1 MVKYESIKQLRFE
14 DFVQPFGNN
23 VDFENR
29 WVKMS
34 QVIPWDEM
42 AEVYY
47 DGMSKT
53 MGAPAKDARIVLGAM
68 IIKHKLNLTDEET
81 ADQIREN
88 FYMQYFVGMAEYK
101 YRYVFVPSLFVEI
114 RKRLGVE
121 KFTELNNIVI
131 AKGIPKTVRRQAKK
145 AKDEVTEK
153 DDNDK
158 PDSSKR
164 QGKLIIDATVA
175 DQAIKY
181 PNDLDLLN
189 QSREISEKTIDCLYA
204 NNGVD
209 KKPRTYRKNA
219 RKLYLSVA
227 KLKKKK
233 KNTVRNAIRKQLN
246 FLKRNLGSIKKLIE
260 RTGKSSA
267 LLLPEKLERQYKII
281 QEIYA
286 QQSKMH
292 KFKIHS
298 CKDRI
303 VSIHQP
309 HVRPIVRGKTGK
321 PVEFGSKLGVSLI
334 DGFVRIDH
342 FSWDAYNEGI
352 DLKVHLENYE
362 RNYGCLPESV
372 LADNIYGTRE
382 NRKLLKD
389 LDIRYSGKPLG
400 RQKTETEENKVDL
413 AEEKKKRKKEYRERI
428 PIEGKFGQ
436 GKNGYRL
443 NYIRAK
449 TKATSESWVSCIF
462 FVMNIIKLVKL
473 EADFIFAIFLNAI
486 FQTIF
491 SFLSPKHNYRALSR
505 CF

>member
-14 DFVQPFGNN
+14 DFIQPFGNN

-29 WVKMS
+29 WVKLS
-34 QVIPWDEM
+34 QNIPWDEL

-53 MGAPAKDARIVLGAM
+53 MGAPAKDARVVIGSM

-81 ADQIREN
+81 AEQIREN

-114 RKRLGVE
+114 RKRLGIE

-131 AKGIPKTVRRQAKK
+131 SKGIPKNAKK
-145 AKDEVTEK
+145 RTDETKVNK
-153 DDNDK
+153 DDDSDK
-158 PDSSKR
+158 PEPPVR

-175 DQAIKY
+175 NQAIKY

-189 QSREISEKTIDCLYA
+189 QSREISEEIIDYLYA
-204 NNGVD
+204 SND
-209 KKPRTYRKNA
+209 FEKKPRTYRKKA
-219 RKLYLSVA
+219 RKAYLSVA
-227 KLKKKK
+227 KLKRKN
-233 KNTVRNAIRKQLN
+233 KNTMRNAISKQLN
-246 FLKRNLGSIKKLIE
+246 YLKRNLGSIARMMEKIDSVF
-260 RTGKSSA
+260 GV
-267 LLLPEKLERQYKII
+267 LLPEKLEKKYKII
-281 QEIYA
+281 QQVYA

-292 KFKIHS
+292 KYKIHS
-298 CKDRI
+298 CENRI
-303 VSIHQP
+303 VSISQP

-321 PVEFGSKLGVSLI
+321 PVEFGAKLGVSLI
-334 DGFVRIDH
+334 DGFARIDN
-342 FSWDAYNEGI
+342 FSWDAYNEGT
-352 DLKVHLENYE
+352 DLRVHLENYQK
-362 RNYGCLPESV
+362 NYGCLPESV
-372 LADNIYGTRE
+372 LADNIYGSRE

-389 LDIRYSGKPLG
+389 LGIKFSGKPLG
-400 RQKTETEENKVDL
+400 RQKTETEENKADL
-413 AEEKKKRKKEYRERI
+413 AEEKKRRKKEYRERI

-462 FVMNIIKLVKL
+462 FVMNIVKL
-473 EADFIFAIFLNAI
+473 AKRMADFIFSIFLY
-486 FQTIF
+486 
-491 SFLSPKHNYRALSR
+491 SFFESFFDLITRKYNSRAVIR